1 MTPRIEIQIK
11 RTNYVENSIVQRNL
25 VTINSNNLIRNKRF
39 DSFHHAANNHIQTNK
54 PNNILQ
60 IIIRKYYS

>member
-39 DSFHHAANNHIQTNK
+39 DSFHHAVNNHIQTNK